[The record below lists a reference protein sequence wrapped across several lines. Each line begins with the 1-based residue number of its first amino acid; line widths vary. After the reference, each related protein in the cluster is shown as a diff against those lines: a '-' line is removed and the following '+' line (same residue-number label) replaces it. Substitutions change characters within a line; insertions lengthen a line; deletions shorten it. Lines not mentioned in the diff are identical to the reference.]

1 MEHNSFRSRIRTQ
14 EDSAAIDPDGRA
26 EVAATHGCTIDG
38 KGDGMSINRH
48 VAGALVITA
57 ALIAGCAQDKHEP
70 ATPVSTSSPLTSKS
84 VSPPTG
90 VDFPDLS
97 QFTEDTS
104 GRYEQ
109 VNVPRVQGFSFSTAG
124 GLICGSNAY
133 PDVEYEQIGCRG
145 AIPAQGPGDW
155 SVSAHASEAA
165 TVEPIPDDPDL
176 AAARQSP
183 PPVLEPSH
191 KVQAAKG
198 IAVCAVGT
206 AGLTAC
212 IVGDHGFVLT
222 PTATTL
228 F

>member
-1 MEHNSFRSRIRTQ
+1 MP
-14 EDSAAIDPDGRA
+14 ID
-26 EVAATHGCTIDG
+26 
-38 KGDGMSINRH
+38 RH
-48 VAGALVITA
+48 VAGALMITA
-57 ALIAGCAQDKHEP
+57 TLIAGCAQAEHEP

-84 VSPPTG
+84 ASPPTG
-90 VDFPDLS
+90 VDFPNLS

-133 PDVEYEQIGCRG
+133 PDVAYEQVGCRG

-176 AAARQSP
+176 AAVRQSP
-183 PPVLEPSH
+183 PPVLEPSR
-191 KVQAAKG
+191 KVQASKG
-198 IAVCAVGT
+198 TAVCAVGT
-206 AGLTAC
+206 DGVTAC
-212 IVGDHGFVLT
+212 QVGTHGFVLT
-222 PTATTL
+222 PTTTAL

>member
-1 MEHNSFRSRIRTQ
+1 
-14 EDSAAIDPDGRA
+14 
-26 EVAATHGCTIDG
+26 
-38 KGDGMSINRH
+38 MSIDRH

-57 ALIAGCAQDKHEP
+57 ALIAGCAQAEHE
-70 ATPVSTSSPLTSKS
+70 ATTPVSTSSPLTSKS
-84 VSPPTG
+84 ASPPTG

-109 VNVPRVQGFSFSTAG
+109 VNVRRVQGFSFSTAG

-165 TVEPIPDDPDL
+165 TIESIPDDPDL
-176 AAARQSP
+176 AAAKQRP
-183 PPVLEPSH
+183 PSVLQPSH

-206 AGLTAC
+206 DGLTAC
-212 IVGDHGFVLT
+212 IVGEHGFVLT
-222 PTATTL
+222 PTSTTL